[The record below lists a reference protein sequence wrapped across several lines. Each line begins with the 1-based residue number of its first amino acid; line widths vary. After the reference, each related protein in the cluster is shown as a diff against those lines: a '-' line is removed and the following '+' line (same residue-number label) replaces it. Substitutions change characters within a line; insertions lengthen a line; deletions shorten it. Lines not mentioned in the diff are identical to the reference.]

1 MVVYFGN
8 DLSQIN
14 DEILNL
20 KNIKKINY
28 CGDNNLVFDD
38 LSQLTLF
45 GSYENVVISDADF
58 LLKQSKE
65 NEKLI
70 NFLINFDIPVFCT
83 VKSDKIDNFCSTV
96 ANNKQVKLIK
106 KTILNAYNKS
116 DEIKKMCQELEIKF
130 DSNITFNILIQSLPN
145 NFLLIKSE
153 LNKLKLYVQD
163 SAVTKNDL
171 SDILIENLDSNIFQL
186 VNYLLTN
193 NVKSSLALY
202 KKLINSKHQP
212 IEIIQ
217 IMSTQ
222 LMKFKFLKMALSQG
236 SKANEISSDL
246 GISPYQLRQMSFINK
261 ISIEK
266 LNRILNQLFE
276 LDCNIKKEILDP
288 FQSLEFY
295 LVSSYL

>member
-276 LDCNIKKEILDP
+276 LDCNIKKGILDP